1 MTSLDC
7 RAHDPVV
14 TRHRST
20 LPLDVDAIARDI
32 ERAASVV
39 APYREHA
46 DALADRVVEVC
57 EATYALPP
65 GSIRGPSRSK
75 VRAMGRQSAMW
86 ALRQAG
92 WSHPR
97 CARAVGRVDHT
108 TSIAATRRTQIR
120 NRHDAYA
127 LRRNLGVL
135 DACGIERPEEHR

>member
-7 RAHDPVV
+7 RIHDPVV
-14 TRHRST
+14 TRYRPT
-20 LPLDVDAIARDI
+20 LPLDADAIARDI
-32 ERAASVV
+32 ERASLVV
-39 APYREHA
+39 AYREPA
-46 DALADRVVEVC
+46 NDLADRVVEVC

-75 VRAMGRQSAMW
+75 VRAMARQSAMW
-86 ALRQAG
+86 SLRQAG

-108 TSIAATRRTQIR
+108 TSIAAVRRTRIR

-127 LRRNLGVL
+127 LKRNLGIL
-135 DACGIERPEEHR
+135 DAVGIERPEEHR